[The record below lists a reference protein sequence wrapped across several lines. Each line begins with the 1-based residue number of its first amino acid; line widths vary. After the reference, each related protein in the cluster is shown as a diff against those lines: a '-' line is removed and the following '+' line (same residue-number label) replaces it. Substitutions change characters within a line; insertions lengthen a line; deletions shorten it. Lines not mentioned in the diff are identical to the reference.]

1 MPTKWLFVQL
11 DRIDYPEALTL
22 QRTLVQMVQAGAVA
36 DGVVLFLEH
45 PRVFTL
51 GRRGGTDNLGVSQA
65 FLDHEGVSVIHVE
78 RGGDITYHGPGQLVG
93 YPVVRLPSAGLSVV
107 GYVTGLETL
116 MIRTAADFGVQAGR
130 DDRNRGIWVGDSKLG
145 SIGIHIRRGVSFH
158 GFALNVNV
166 NLTPFSWINPCGL
179 CGVGVTS
186 LQVLSGRP
194 DPIPMEAVRR
204 RAADHLAEIFN
215 VTLVETTPEELQR
228 MVNAYGN
235 DTHG

>member
-1 MPTKWLFVQL
+1 M
-11 DRIDYPEALTL
+11 
-22 QRTLVQMVQAGAVA
+22 
-36 DGVVLFLEH
+36 
-45 PRVFTL
+45 
-51 GRRGGTDNLGVSQA
+51 
-65 FLDHEGVSVIHVE
+65 
-78 RGGDITYHGPGQLVG
+78 
-93 YPVVRLPSAGLSVV
+93 RLPSAGLSVV

-228 MVNAYGN
+228 MVTAYGN
-235 DTHG
+235 DTHE

>member
-1 MPTKWLFVQL
+1 MPARWLFVQYGML
-11 DRIDYPEALTL
+11 DYLHALGL
-22 QRTLVQMVQAGAVA
+22 QRRLVQLVKAGAAA

-51 GRRGGTDNLGVSQA
+51 GRRGGRDNLGVSQA
-65 FLDHEGVSVIHVE
+65 FLDREGVSVIHVE

-93 YPVVRLPSAGLSVV
+93 YPVVRLPAAGLSVV
-107 GYVTGLETL
+107 GYVSGLETL
-116 MIRTAADFGVQAGR
+116 MIRTAADFGVKAGR

-166 NLTPFSWINPCGL
+166 DLTPFSWINPCGL

-186 LQVLSGRP
+186 IQRESGKT
-194 DPIPMEAVRR
+194 DPVSMERVRR
-204 RAADHLAEIFN
+204 RAAEHMAEIFN
-215 VTLVETTPEELQR
+215 VTLVETQPQKLEE
-228 MVNAYGN
+228 MVRNDAN
-235 DTHG
+235 DTAG